1 MAVSKIAPRRLGR
14 RPVLDGVRG
23 IAILLVML
31 MHTGLLLNG
40 FIGVDIFFGLSG
52 FLITTLLYEEWD
64 RTGTISFRRFYERRA
79 RRLLPALLLLVGA
92 FAVLYLVLHP
102 FTGWPLPRRAATTL
116 LFANNWVA
124 GLGHDQDLGALAPTW
139 SLAQE
144 EQFYLVW
151 PLMLWVMLRL
161 RLRPAAVLAVLL
173 ATIVVLVGA
182 VPHLERALP
191 SYSEYYSPLD
201 RGAELLIGCAGAVIW
216 RHRLVPRALRRRSAI
231 LPLLVGL
238 ACLLLCGRQLP
249 VRWIYLGSALI
260 AVPLIVYLLARE
272 DGLLARVISCR
283 PLRYAG
289 RISYGLYLCNL
300 LIHNLVVR
308 YLPGHT
314 NYFYAPIVIVA
325 SFVLA
330 AASWRLVESRVIARG
345 KRSRTTPATWAVRR
359 PQEQYAR

>member
-1 MAVSKIAPRRLGR
+1 
-14 RPVLDGVRG
+14 VLDGLRG
-23 IAILLVML
+23 VAIVLVML

-52 FLITTLLYEEWD
+52 FLITTLLYEEWE
-64 RTGTISFRRFYERRA
+64 RTGSISFRRFYARRA
-79 RRLLPALLLLVGA
+79 RRLLPALLLLVAA
-92 FAVLYLVLHP
+92 FAVLYVLLHP

-124 GLGHDQDLGALAPTW
+124 GLGHDQGLGALAPTW

-144 EQFYLVW
+144 EQFYLLW
-151 PLMLWVMLRL
+151 PVMLWVMLRL
-161 RLRPAAVLAVLL
+161 ELRPAAVLGVL
-173 ATIVVLVGA
+173 AAAIVALLVA
-182 VPHLERALP
+182 VPHVERVVPA
-191 SYSEYYSPLD
+191 YSEYYSPLD

-216 RHRLVPRALRRRSAI
+216 RNRLVPRALCRPSAM

-238 ACLLLCGRQLP
+238 ACFLLCGKRLP

-260 AVPLIVYLLARE
+260 AVPLILCLLSRE
-272 DGLLARVISCR
+272 HGLLARAITCR

-300 LIHNLVVR
+300 LIHNLVVH
-308 YLPGHT
+308 YLPHHT
-314 NYFYAPIVIVA
+314 IYFYTPIVIVA
-325 SFVLA
+325 SCVVA

-345 KRSRTTPATWAVRR
+345 KRRPRAGPAWDLRR
-359 PQEQYAR
+359 PQEQYAQ